1 MPLTTTGELVTSA
14 AATHSALASFNV
26 ITLEHVEA
34 VIAGAESVRAPVV
47 LQVSENAVTFHGG
60 HLLPLAR
67 AAVAAAEHAAVPVA
81 LHLDHVRSD
90 TLLHQAADAGFSS
103 VMYDAAR
110 LPYAENL
117 AATRAA
123 VDRAHAQGLWIEAE
137 LGQIG
142 GKNGRPPLDAHAPGA
157 RTDPDEARVFV
168 ADSGVDALA
177 VAIGSSHAMTTR
189 TAALDHALL
198 KRLSAALDVPL
209 VLHGSSGVPD
219 DELTAAVDRAHA
231 QGLWIEA
238 ELGQIGGKNG
248 RPPLDAHAP
257 GARTDPDEA
266 RVFVADSG
274 VDALAVAI
282 GSSHAMTT
290 RTAALDHA
298 LLKRLS
304 AALDVPLVLH
314 GSSGVPDDELTA
326 AVAGGITKVNIGT
339 ALNIALTGAIRD
351 FLAERPEAVDPRS
364 YLTLGRE
371 AMTRAVARTLQTLG
385 AATA

>member
-219 DELTAAVDRAHA
+219 DELTAAV
-231 QGLWIEA
+231 
-238 ELGQIGGKNG
+238 
-248 RPPLDAHAP
+248 
-257 GARTDPDEA
+257 
-266 RVFVADSG
+266 
-274 VDALAVAI
+274 
-282 GSSHAMTT
+282 
-290 RTAALDHA
+290 
-298 LLKRLS
+298 
-304 AALDVPLVLH
+304 
-314 GSSGVPDDELTA
+314 
-326 AVAGGITKVNIGT
+326 AGGITKVNIGT

-371 AMTRAVARTLQTLG
+371 AMTRAVARSLHTLG